1 MSLDPATHGGVE
13 KTDNDIMQC
22 EPAAVPALPPTQEY
36 GRILRDE
43 QGQAIGFEMLTPTD
57 AAVPETESLPEP
69 EVDETMLHK
78 WAGAALPDTK
88 VVQGMSDYVQVSIS
102 LSCIV

>member
-13 KTDNDIMQC
+13 KTDNDIMEC
-22 EPAAVPALPPTQEY
+22 EPAAVPSTQEY

-43 QGQAIGFEMLTPTD
+43 QGQAIGFETLTPTD
-57 AAVPETESLPEP
+57 AAVPETEGLPEP
-69 EVDETMLHK
+69 EVEETMLHR
-78 WAGAALPDTK
+78 WAGAVLPDTE
-88 VVQGMSDYVQVSIS
+88 VVQGMSDFVQASIS